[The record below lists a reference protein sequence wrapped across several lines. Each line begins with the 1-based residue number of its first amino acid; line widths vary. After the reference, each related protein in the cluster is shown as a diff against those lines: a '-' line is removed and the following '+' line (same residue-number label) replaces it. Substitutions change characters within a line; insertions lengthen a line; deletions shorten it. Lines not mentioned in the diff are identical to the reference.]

1 MKVINWWRR
10 MRLRQGNDDGAMLIV
25 ALIVITS
32 VAVVTGAVLSHG
44 STSLRATSVLRGV
57 ASTSYA
63 ADAGAKVAIND
74 LRLGSI
80 GPDWTTPSFGGTW
93 SDGSWNGWV
102 FTNYADGT
110 GCFGANGSAPR
121 DSLVLDNIAP
131 AAGDQTGATSVRV
144 ECTPVDGTGILG
156 GGSGVV
162 LNSTDPFAQALST
175 TSSASPACAN
185 STTTGCSGVYLK
197 VLGGGGT
204 NSVNIG
210 GGVDS
215 AGGVTVENGAVT
227 AEGYVHANQTCTGTI
242 LSDDVKCSPGSA
254 MAPAAVAD
262 VLTAPPS
269 TVYTSTTPYPTPDA
283 SGTCEF
289 TEGTYA
295 SGKALTDAVNSCT
308 LAHFA
313 SGKYYFH
320 FQDTNPADRVWS
332 IATKVVGGVR
342 TTSSAN
348 VPGACHSP
356 INEDNG
362 GNGVQFVFGGESRIT
377 FTKNAQVELCGPSG
391 TGAPITI
398 SQQMTAGPSVTIS
411 EPQPPVTTTTT
422 TSYGPE
428 AAGTVANAAGNA
440 NDFVKTGTAP
450 TGTPD
455 SLVGA
460 LQGAGDSF
468 GAKWL
473 STKAGNG
480 GTLTLS
486 NFADTIPAGATI
498 TSATLH
504 IAASGTPSADVSLD
518 VTVNG
523 KSVGKGVSPNTDAD
537 AKSALQSALPA
548 TGSLSPSVQ
557 IAIANNGN
565 KPAATSNVTLDQ
577 VTLTVTYKTT
587 TTTTP
592 PPKVTT
598 VPLEPWSSTSN
609 FIDSTGGATAQ
620 PAKFVIQ
627 GATYAPNGVVH
638 IEDSNADLVA
648 FRWGLVAKGVD
659 FKTYPQNIFG
669 YPLVSI
675 PALGPGVGN
684 TRTAVDLE
692 VFVCVNSSDCT
703 SGGTEA
709 LRSRVLITD
718 PPYTDHPVTGT
729 RRVQVLSW
737 AEQR

>member
-1 MKVINWWRR
+1 MKVADSSWWEHRR
-10 MRLRQGNDDGAMLIV
+10 RGGDDGAMLII
-25 ALIVITS
+25 ALIVVTS

-44 STSLRATSVLRGV
+44 SVSLRATSVLRGV

-63 ADAGAKVAIND
+63 ADTGAKLAVNN
-74 LRLGSI
+74 LRLGSA
-80 GPDWTTPSFGGTW
+80 GPDWTTPAFGGTW
-93 SDGSWNGWV
+93 NDGSWNGWV
-102 FTNYADGT
+102 FTNDPDGT
-110 GCFGANGSAPR
+110 GCFGADGMAPR
-121 DSLVLDNIAP
+121 DSLVLNNIAP
-131 AAGDQTGATSVRV
+131 AAGDQTGSTSVRV
-144 ECTPVDGTGILG
+144 ECTPVAGTGILG

-185 STTTGCSGVYLK
+185 SVITGCSGVYLK
-197 VLGGGGT
+197 VLGGGGANT
-204 NSVNIG
+204 VNIG

-215 AGGVTVENGAVT
+215 AAGVTVENGTVT
-227 AEGYVHANQTCTGTI
+227 TEGYVHANQACTGTI
-242 LSDDVKCSPGSA
+242 LSDDLKCAPGSA
-254 MAPAAVAD
+254 TAPATVPA

-269 TVYTSTTPYPTPDA
+269 VVYTSTTPYPVKDA
-283 SGTCEF
+283 SGTCSF
-289 TEGTYA
+289 TPGTYA
-295 SGKALTDAVNSCT
+295 SGKALTDAVKACP

-313 SGKYYFH
+313 SGQYYFH
-320 FQDTNPADRVWS
+320 FQDASPADRVWD
-332 IATKVVGGVR
+332 IASKVVGGVR
-342 TTSSAN
+342 TTGSAT
-348 VPGACHSP
+348 VPGACRSP

-398 SQQMTAGPSVTIS
+398 SQQMANGPSVTLS

-428 AAGTVANAAGNA
+428 AAGTVANAAANA
-440 NDFVKTGTAP
+440 NNFATSGTAP
-450 TGTPD
+450 TGLPNT
-455 SLVGA
+455 LAGA
-460 LQGAGDSF
+460 LQNSGDSF
-468 GAKWL
+468 GAKWT
-473 STKAGNG
+473 STKNGNG
-480 GTLTLS
+480 GTLNLS
-486 NFADTIPAGATI
+486 SFADAIPAGATI

-504 IAASGTPSADVSLD
+504 IAASGTPSADVALD

-523 KSVGKGVSPNTDAD
+523 KSAGKGVSPNTDAD
-537 AKSALQSALPA
+537 VKSALQTTVPS

-565 KPAATSNVTLDQ
+565 KPAAASNVTLDQ
-577 VTLTVTYKTT
+577 VTLQVTYTTT

-592 PPKVTT
+592 PPVVTT
-598 VPLEPWSSTSN
+598 VPLEQWSSTSN

-648 FRWGLVAKGVD
+648 FRWGLVAKAVD
-659 FKTYPQNIFG
+659 FKTYPQNLFG
-669 YPLVSI
+669 YPLVSV
-675 PALGPGVGN
+675 PALGPGLGKTN
-684 TRTAVDLE
+684 TAVDLKI
-692 VFVCVNSSDCT
+692 FVCVNSSDCT
-703 SGGTEA
+703 TGGTEA

-718 PPYTDHPVTGT
+718 PTYTDHPVAGT
-729 RRVQVLSW
+729 RRVRVLSW